1 MGRGGDGN
9 GRRGGGGR
17 EAQRGGRRC
26 VIAQPTETR
35 AAVFAGPGEELM
47 RQTEQAGG
55 LDAWIGCLGT
65 LQTGHGNG
73 GDPTEKASNSGG
85 IGGLSCPAKP
95 PAPDVV
101 PMKPQPPR
109 DKLWGFVIAE
119 GPGPANSGQLL
130 SPMRPCP
137 PRLNIDTKRR
147 LTSHLSNPSPK
158 DLLILCETE

>member
-1 MGRGGDGN
+1 MAVLGGRNAITVEERRWGRGGDGN
-9 GRRGGGGR
+9 GRRGGGR

-35 AAVFAGPGEELM
+35 AAVFAGLGEELM

-65 LQTGHGNG
+65 LQTGHGNN
-73 GDPTEKASNSGG
+73 GDPTGKASNSGSTG
-85 IGGLSCPAKP
+85 VLFCPAK

-119 GPGPANSGQLL
+119 RGPGPANSGQLL
-130 SPMRPCP
+130 NPMRPCP

-147 LTSHLSNPSPK
+147 LT
-158 DLLILCETE
+158 